1 MNGASAIEI
10 TELIDGFLIGALE
23 TEQVENLD
31 SCIKDFN
38 PMVID
43 MTKAV
48 NDFEDGSY
56 AKIADGIFELGQFVS
71 QVGVVMEDCA
81 QVGEEDVEKL
91 EQMGEAFLHP
101 KQLIIDAEHNVIVNG
116 VEIFKDVRQA
126 GTYMQNQQYEA
137 AGKLYGTVAATI
149 LWGAQNFVQ
158 VYDQWSSQFLPDTSS
173 KSNKVFD

>member
-1 MNGASAIEI
+1 
-10 TELIDGFLIGALE
+10 
-23 TEQVENLD
+23 
-31 SCIKDFN
+31 
-38 PMVID
+38 MVID

-101 KQLIIDAEHNVIVNG
+101 KQLIIDAENNVIVNG
-116 VEIFKDVRQA
+116 VEIFKDVRKA
-126 GTYMQNQQYEA
+126 GTYMQN
-137 AGKLYGTVAATI
+137 
-149 LWGAQNFVQ
+149 
-158 VYDQWSSQFLPDTSS
+158 
-173 KSNKVFD
+173 